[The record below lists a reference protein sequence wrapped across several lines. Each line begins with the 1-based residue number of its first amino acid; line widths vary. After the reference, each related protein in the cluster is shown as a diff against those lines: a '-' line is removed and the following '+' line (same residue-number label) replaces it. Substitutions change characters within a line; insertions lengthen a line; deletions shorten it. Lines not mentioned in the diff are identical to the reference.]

1 MARPKSKLTRQEI
14 LNRRAQAAWEY
25 RQRNKAAV
33 NEKAR
38 VRMRA
43 HREKLRRS
51 SAAVQLEYAV
61 KAAQYRQD
69 YVERATRAARR
80 SVAKSLQRSPPSP
93 TNERARLSASS
104 RFGFTPYAS
113 TYDPSPEDCTTAEE
127 DWDADE
133 EDEGEEDIGRGAS
146 IESDDWPAEETQ
158 LPRRCPV

>member
-14 LNRRAQAAWEY
+14 LSRRAQAAWEY

-38 VRMRA
+38 LRMRDR
-43 HREKLRRS
+43 REKLRRA

-69 YVERATRAARR
+69 YVERARRAAR
-80 SVAKSLQRSPPSP
+80 SPALKSLQRSPPSP
-93 TNERARLSASS
+93 TNERVRISAISTFS
-104 RFGFTPYAS
+104 PISPYAS

-133 EDEGEEDIGRGAS
+133 SEVEDMERGVS
-146 IESDDWPAEETQ
+146 VESDDWPF
-158 LPRRCPV
+158 RRRRPV